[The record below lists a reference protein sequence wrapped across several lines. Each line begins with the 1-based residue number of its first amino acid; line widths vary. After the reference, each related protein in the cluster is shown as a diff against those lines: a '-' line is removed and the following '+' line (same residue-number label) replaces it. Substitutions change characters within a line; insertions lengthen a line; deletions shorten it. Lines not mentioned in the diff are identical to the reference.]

1 MMKALSFIFLCLLV
15 SSAAFAQDTISNPNS
30 VEKIPYYEQLYRF
43 RVSRVIDLN
52 EKQNAG
58 FYSRKSSI
66 AKLIIDL
73 LGEGKLHPFG
83 SNTGDPA
90 DFREPVAD
98 TTAMNMGTNYVR
110 SQTQGDWNGTRA
122 YLAGDIVVFNG
133 DDGEAHAFRLRN
145 NIDAPAKG
153 AAANPNPVTNSANW
167 EDLGPMSV
175 RLNAQNIVG
184 LELIED
190 VIFDK
195 RRSRLYY
202 DILALGVVLEDP
214 NNAAEKLAYRF
225 YVPYKEFAKEVVRIS
240 HSKDLVERQRV
251 LWQNRY
257 NPSEG
262 KTFVDAFKLRLFH
275 GVIRKVENPD
285 DATIQSIF
293 ASNGRSYS
301 ESVFAR
307 WEEEM
312 TLMEK
317 EHNLWEY

>member
-1 MMKALSFIFLCLLV
+1 MKAVSFISVWLLV
-15 SSAAFAQDTISNPNS
+15 SVTAFAQDTISNPNS
-30 VEKIPYYEQLYRF
+30 IEKIPYYEQLYRF

-52 EKQNAG
+52 EKGNAG
-58 FYSRKSSI
+58 FSSRKSSI

-73 LGEGKLHPFG
+73 LSEGKLHTFG

-98 TTAMNMGTNYVR
+98 TTALNMGTNYVR
-110 SQTQGDWNGTRA
+110 SKTQGDWSGTRA
-122 YLAGDIVVFNG
+122 YLGGDMVIYPG
-133 DDGEAHAFRLRN
+133 DDGESHAFRLRN
-145 NIDAPAKG
+145 NVDAPARG
-153 AAANPNPVTNSANW
+153 ASPNPNPLTNSANW
-167 EDLGPMSV
+167 EDLGPMNV
-175 RLNAQNIVG
+175 RLNSQNIIG

-190 VIFDK
+190 VVFDK

-202 DILALGVVLEDP
+202 DILALGIVLEDP

-225 YVPYKEFAKEVVRIS
+225 YISYKEFTKEVKRIA

-257 NPSEG
+257 NPSES
-262 KTFVDAFKLRLFH
+262 KTFIDAFKLRLFH

-285 DATIQSIF
+285 DATIQAIY
-293 ASNGRSYS
+293 ANNGRSFS
-301 ESVFAR
+301 ESVFER
-307 WEEEM
+307 WETEM

>member
-1 MMKALSFIFLCLLV
+1 MKAVSFISCCLLLAG
-15 SSAAFAQDTISNPNS
+15 SAAAQDTISNPNS
-30 VEKIPYYEQLYRF
+30 IERIPYYEQLYRF
-43 RVSRVIDLN
+43 RVSRVIDLD
-52 EKQNAG
+52 EKINAG
-58 FYSRKSSI
+58 FNSRKSPIS
-66 AKLIIDL
+66 KLILEL
-73 LGEGKLHPFG
+73 LAEGKLHTFG

-98 TTAMNMGTNYVR
+98 TTALNMGTNYVR
-110 SQTQGDWNGTRA
+110 SDTQGDWSGLKS
-122 YLAGDIVVFNG
+122 YLAGDKVIYPG
-133 DDGEAHAFRLRN
+133 DDGQSHAFRLRN
-145 NIDAPAKG
+145 NIDAPVKG
-153 AAANPNPVTNSANW
+153 AQPNPNPLTNSANW
-167 EDLGPMSV
+167 EDLGPMNV
-175 RLNAQNIVG
+175 TLNAQNIVG

-202 DILALGVVLEDP
+202 DILALGIVLEDQ
-214 NNAAEKLAYRF
+214 NNASEKLAYRF
-225 YVPYKEFAKEVVRIS
+225 YISYKELAKEINRIA
-240 HSKDLVERQRV
+240 HSKDLIQRQRV

-285 DATIQSIF
+285 DATIQAIF
-293 ASNGRSYS
+293 ANNGRSYS